1 MKKPKVPKVAPAAPE
16 ATPEVAPETAETE
29 ARKIKRQQG
38 FERQVLTGAL
48 TPQTQKKTV
57 LG

>member
-1 MKKPKVPKVAPAAPE
+1 MKKPKAPKVAQAAPE

-29 ARKIKRQQG
+29 ARKLKRQQG

-48 TPQTQKKTV
+48 TPETGKKRV